1 MITLLSRLFIKNHSD
16 IKNPSVRRAYGML
29 CGALGI
35 GLNLILSLGK
45 FVAGV
50 LSGSI
55 SITAD
60 AFNNLL
66 DAASSV
72 ITLMGFRMAGQKPD
86 SDHPF
91 GHGRIEY
98 VSGFLVSVLTLLT
111 MIELIK
117 SSFEKILHP
126 QIPAMSPLVLSLLAF
141 SILVKCYMYL
151 YNRKLGKRLESPSMG
166 ATAVDSLSDALATTV
181 VLTGALISRFAG
193 LSVDGWCGLAVCFF
207 IGYAGYEA
215 ARDAVSPLLGQAPDR
230 EFVKQVHD
238 LVLSH
243 EGILGVHDLIVHN
256 YGPGNILISL
266 HAEVPAD
273 GSLITLHELI
283 DTIEHQLHDE
293 LQCQAVIHM
302 DPVLV
307 GDEETDRLC
316 RLTKKCLAE
325 IDTSLTIHDF
335 RIASC
340 PEGTRLLFDVA
351 APYGFPMSDADLA
364 DIIDR
369 KIRDRNP
376 ALRTVI
382 EVDKQQF

>member
-1 MITLLSRLFIKNHSD
+1 MITLLSRLFIKNRSD
-16 IKNPSVRRAYGML
+16 IKNPVVRRAYGVL

-45 FVAGV
+45 FLAGV

-72 ITLMGFRMAGQKPD
+72 ITLIGFRMAGQKPD
-86 SDHPF
+86 PDHPF

-98 VSGFLVSVLTLLT
+98 VTGFLVSILTFIT
-111 MIELIK
+111 MVELAK
-117 SSFEKILHP
+117 SSLERIIHP
-126 QIPAMSPLVLSLLAF
+126 QPPSLSPLVLSFLTA
-141 SILVKCYMYL
+141 SILIKCYMFL
-151 YNRKLGKRLESPSMG
+151 YNKKLGKQLDSPSMG
-166 ATAVDSLSDALATTV
+166 AAAVDSLSDALATTV
-181 VLTGALISRFAG
+181 VLIGSLVSQFTD
-193 LSVDGWCGLAVCFF
+193 LSVDGWCGLAVCLF
-207 IGYAGYEA
+207 IGYTGYGA
-215 ARDAVSPLLGQAPDR
+215 AKDAVSPLLGQAPDR
-230 EFVKQVHD
+230 EFVKRVNE

-256 YGPGNILISL
+256 YGPGSVLISL

-273 GSLITLHELI
+273 GSLLMLHELI

-293 LQCQAVIHM
+293 LHCQAVIHM

-307 GDEETDRLC
+307 GDGETDRL
-316 RLTKKCLAE
+316 RELTEKCLSQ
-325 IDTSLTIHDF
+325 IDVSLTMHDF
-335 RIASC
+335 RITAC

-351 APYGFPMSDADLA
+351 APYDFPLSDQELA
-364 DIIDR
+364 D
-369 KIRDRNP
+369 KIGRQLRQENP
-376 ALRTVI
+376 RLKTVI
-382 EVDKQQF
+382 EIDRHQL

>member
-351 APYGFPMSDADLA
+351 APYDFPMSDADLA

>member
-273 GSLITLHELI
+273 GSLLNLHELI

-351 APYGFPMSDADLA
+351 APYDFPMSDADLA

>member
-1 MITLLSRLFIKNHSD
+1 MITLLSRLFIKNRSD

-45 FVAGV
+45 FIAGV

-72 ITLMGFRMAGQKPD
+72 ITLIGFRMAGQKPD
-86 SDHPF
+86 PDHPF

-117 SSFEKILHP
+117 GSLEKILHP
-126 QIPAMSPLVLSLLAF
+126 QIPAMSPLVLGLLTF

-151 YNRKLGKRLESPSMG
+151 YNRKLGKRLDSPSIG
-166 ATAVDSLSDALATTV
+166 AAAVDSLSDALATAV
-181 VLTGALISRFAG
+181 VLAGALISRFAG

-207 IGYAGYEA
+207 IGYAGYKA

-243 EGILGVHDLIVHN
+243 KGILGIHDLIVHN
-256 YGPGNILISL
+256 YGPGNVLISL

-273 GSLITLHELI
+273 GSLLILHELI

-307 GDEETDRLC
+307 GDEETERLR

-335 RIASC
+335 RIAAC
-340 PEGTRLLFDVA
+340 PEGTRLIFDVA
-351 APYGFPMSDADLA
+351 APYDFPMSDTDLT

-382 EVDKQQF
+382 EVDKQQT

>member
-1 MITLLSRLFIKNHSD
+1 MITLLSRLFIKNRSD

-45 FVAGV
+45 FIAGV

-72 ITLMGFRMAGQKPD
+72 ITLIGFRMAGQKPD
-86 SDHPF
+86 PDHPF

-117 SSFEKILHP
+117 SSLEKILHP
-126 QIPAMSPLVLSLLAF
+126 QIPAMSPLVLGLLAF
-141 SILVKCYMYL
+141 SILIKCYMYL
-151 YNRKLGKRLESPSMG
+151 YNRKLGKRLDSPSMG
-166 ATAVDSLSDALATTV
+166 AAAVDSLSDALATAV
-181 VLTGALISRFAG
+181 VLSGALISRFAG

-207 IGYAGYEA
+207 IGYAGYKA

-243 EGILGVHDLIVHN
+243 EGILGIHDLIVHN

-273 GSLITLHELI
+273 GSLLILHELI

-307 GDEETDRLC
+307 GDEETERLR

-335 RIASC
+335 RIAAC
-340 PEGTRLLFDVA
+340 PEGTRLIFDVA
-351 APYGFPMSDADLA
+351 APYDFPMSDADLA
-364 DIIDR
+364 DIIDQ

-376 ALRTVI
+376 SLRTVI
-382 EVDKQQF
+382 EVDKQQS

>member
-1 MITLLSRLFIKNHSD
+1 MITLLSRLFIKNRSD

-45 FVAGV
+45 FIAGV

-72 ITLMGFRMAGQKPD
+72 ITLIGFRMAGQKPD
-86 SDHPF
+86 PDHPF

-117 SSFEKILHP
+117 SSLEKILHP
-126 QIPAMSPLVLSLLAF
+126 QIPAMSPLVLGLLTF

-151 YNRKLGKRLESPSMG
+151 YNRKLGKRLDSPSMG
-166 ATAVDSLSDALATTV
+166 AAAVDSLSDALATAV

-207 IGYAGYEA
+207 IGYAGYKA

-243 EGILGVHDLIVHN
+243 EGILGIHDLIVHN

-273 GSLITLHELI
+273 GSLLILHELI
-283 DTIEHQLHDE
+283 DTVEHQLHDE

-307 GDEETDRLC
+307 GDEETERLR

-335 RIASC
+335 RIAAC
-340 PEGTRLLFDVA
+340 PEGTRLIFDVA
-351 APYGFPMSDADLA
+351 APYDFPMSDADLA
-364 DIIDR
+364 DIIDQ

-376 ALRTVI
+376 SLRTVI
-382 EVDKQQF
+382 EVDKQQS

>member
-1 MITLLSRLFIKNHSD
+1 MITLLSRLFIKNRSD

-45 FVAGV
+45 FIAGI

-72 ITLMGFRMAGQKPD
+72 ITLVGFRMAGQKPD
-86 SDHPF
+86 SNHPF

-141 SILVKCYMYL
+141 SILIKCYMYL
-151 YNRKLGKRLESPSMG
+151 YNRKLGKRLDSPSMG

-273 GSLITLHELI
+273 GSLLTLHELI

-307 GDEETDRLC
+307 GDRETDRLC

-351 APYGFPMSDADLA
+351 APYDFPMSDADLA

-382 EVDKQQF
+382 EVDKQQS

>member
-1 MITLLSRLFIKNHSD
+1 MITLLSRLFIKNRSD

-72 ITLMGFRMAGQKPD
+72 ITLIGFRMAGQKPD

-126 QIPAMSPLVLSLLAF
+126 RIPAMSPMVLGLLAF

-151 YNRKLGKRLESPSMG
+151 YNRKLGKRLDSPSMG

-273 GSLITLHELI
+273 GNLLTLHELI

-307 GDEETDRLC
+307 GDRETDRLC

-351 APYGFPMSDADLA
+351 APYDFPMSDADLA

-382 EVDKQQF
+382 EVDKQQT

>member
-1 MITLLSRLFIKNHSD
+1 MITLLSRLFIKNRSD

-45 FVAGV
+45 FIAGV

-72 ITLMGFRMAGQKPD
+72 ITLIGFRMAGQKPD
-86 SDHPF
+86 PDHPF

-117 SSFEKILHP
+117 SSLEKILHP
-126 QIPAMSPLVLSLLAF
+126 QIPAMSPLVLGLLTF

-151 YNRKLGKRLESPSMG
+151 YNRKLGKRLDSPSMG
-166 ATAVDSLSDALATTV
+166 AAAVDSLSDALATAV

-207 IGYAGYEA
+207 IGYAGYKA

-243 EGILGVHDLIVHN
+243 EGILGIHDLIVHN
-256 YGPGNILISL
+256 YGPGNVLISL

-273 GSLITLHELI
+273 GSLLILHELI

-307 GDEETDRLC
+307 GDEETERLR

-335 RIASC
+335 RIAAC
-340 PEGTRLLFDVA
+340 PEGTRLIFDVA
-351 APYGFPMSDADLA
+351 APYDFPMSDTDLT
-364 DIIDR
+364 DIIDQ

-382 EVDKQQF
+382 EVDKQQT

>member
-72 ITLMGFRMAGQKPD
+72 ITLIGFRMAGQKPD

-151 YNRKLGKRLESPSMG
+151 YNRKLGKRMDSPSMG
-166 ATAVDSLSDALATTV
+166 AAAVDSLSDALATTV

-266 HAEVPAD
+266 HVEVPAD
-273 GSLITLHELI
+273 GNLLTLHELI

-307 GDEETDRLC
+307 GDEETERLR

-325 IDTSLTIHDF
+325 IDSSLTIHDF
-335 RIASC
+335 RIAAC
-340 PEGTRLLFDVA
+340 PEGTRLFFDVA
-351 APYGFPMSDADLA
+351 TPYNFPMSDADLT

-369 KIRDRNP
+369 KIRERNS

-382 EVDKQQF
+382 EVDKQQT